1 MVKSYAGNS
10 CPPIE
15 ANAGLPETT
24 ATFFPRS
31 PAEMASKGLSVS
43 KLPGPIPMTRT
54 GKIIVTM
61 WSFMAV
67 NDGASMKQQLLFKFL
82 GSVTTRKP
90 VMVANVVAKSSM
102 ASLNRSVY
110 AIRPPLGGQSLAA
123 A

>member
-1 MVKSYAGNS
+1 M
-10 CPPIE
+10 E
-15 ANAGLPETT
+15 ASAGLPETT

-31 PAEMASKGLSVS
+31 PAEMASKGRSVS

-61 WSFMAV
+61 WSFIAV

-82 GSVTTRKP
+82 GSVTIRKP
-90 VMVANVVAKSSM
+90 VMVASVVAKSSM

-110 AIRPPLGGQSLAA
+110 AITPPLGGQCRAA